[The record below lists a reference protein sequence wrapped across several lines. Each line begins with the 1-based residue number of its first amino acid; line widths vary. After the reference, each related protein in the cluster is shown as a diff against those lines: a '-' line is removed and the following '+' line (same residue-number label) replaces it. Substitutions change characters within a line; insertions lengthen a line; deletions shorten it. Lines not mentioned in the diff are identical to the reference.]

1 MRTGFVGLELILLL
15 LPIPAQSKGESLLFF
30 LADLL
35 LRGDPEFHET
45 FLHDGSSSRGRGLF
59 VFLQFPMKAESGDDE
74 LLHVEAVSHHEDD
87 ELVDV
92 HLLVGELA
100 ENLHEK
106 GDTLLMV

>member
-1 MRTGFVGLELILLL
+1 
-15 LPIPAQSKGESLLFF
+15 
-30 LADLL
+30 
-35 LRGDPEFHET
+35 
-45 FLHDGSSSRGRGLF
+45 
-59 VFLQFPMKAESGDDE
+59 MKAESGDDE

-100 ENLHEK
+100 EDLHEK